1 MSEDPVV
8 PQQFINSHIATLK
21 ANVAD
26 CFKEHGEQQKRI
38 VTLEATVEHMDAIC
52 HTRDSRIKELEGE
65 LAELKHKQANIE
77 QAALSWEGVAKEL
90 EGELAD
96 CRSWLRDA
104 FNEDCSADWYESVE
118 EFLEKHK

>member
-38 VTLEATVEHMDAIC
+38 VTLEAQRKAMRVVLQSHINLLETIKNSRKDYVGDHTIYSVQLNESAI
-52 HTRDSRIKELEGE
+52 DSLYAQVKE
-65 LAELKHKQANIE
+65 
-77 QAALSWEGVAKEL
+77 V
-90 EGELAD
+90 
-96 CRSWLRDA
+96 
-104 FNEDCSADWYESVE
+104 YEE
-118 EFLEKHK
+118 R